1 MALVLL
7 PHLAPIHLHL
17 PHVID
22 PVASH
27 RVLLALHL
35 ILNRYIA
42 VEHALASTVVIATNL
57 RVESSKVACLLHLV
71 VTSARL
77 PALKL
82 AILLFMLVI
91 DLAHLEISEKL
102 LVLVDVGA
110 VLAVV
115 SAAHDNLGHAASIL
129 VIINPLH
136 VALLK
141 LVIIDPILVV
151 FHNLVWT
158 VVHLA
163 LELDLI
169 GMEVVWLRSMRDVLE
184 GTEGDAV
191 VIVLVSNIDE
201 RVVLWRGV
209 QQLLVMILL
218 VLVAIEDGL
227 ISSREA
233 LLLLLIP
240 LVRHELAKNM
250 KVKKEMI
257 EYIKEM
263 EKEIRKW
270 NSKTPEKFTY
280 LFVFVLP
287 AVGYVSFLEMFVD
300 ILLIVK

>member
-1 MALVLL
+1 MVLL

-57 RVESSKVACLLHLV
+57 RVESSKVAWLLLHLV

-115 SAAHDNLGHAASIL
+115 SAANDN
-129 VIINPLH
+129 
-136 VALLK
+136 
-141 LVIIDPILVV
+141 
-151 FHNLVWT
+151 
-158 VVHLA
+158 
-163 LELDLI
+163 
-169 GMEVVWLRSMRDVLE
+169 
-184 GTEGDAV
+184 
-191 VIVLVSNIDE
+191 
-201 RVVLWRGV
+201 
-209 QQLLVMILL
+209 
-218 VLVAIEDGL
+218 
-227 ISSREA
+227 
-233 LLLLLIP
+233 
-240 LVRHELAKNM
+240 
-250 KVKKEMI
+250 
-257 EYIKEM
+257 
-263 EKEIRKW
+263 
-270 NSKTPEKFTY
+270 
-280 LFVFVLP
+280 
-287 AVGYVSFLEMFVD
+287 
-300 ILLIVK
+300 